1 MGFPVRIAA
10 RLAMLVF
17 CGFAAATPSF
27 SATVAQITAYDRD
40 AYTAFLNGVDEIT
53 ETFDSL
59 AVGTIPN
66 KLGGVTLSSVG
77 GNGLVIT
84 DARNASSGTKSLASP
99 LPGTNGRILYNLA
112 ADQKVTFTFAVA
124 VASFAIDINTF
135 LGSPGDSPGG
145 FFATLGVR
153 DPLLGTITALATN
166 VPLNSI
172 YDPFDTNSKPGLPPV
187 GQFIGF
193 SSNTPFD
200 SVTIGQLNT
209 NPDLKLFSLDTVVY
223 VPKPD
228 DPPPPPPPAPV
239 PGPLSLPLLLSAL
252 GCLVVMRRR
261 RQV

>member
-1 MGFPVRIAA
+1 LGFPVRIAA
-10 RLAMLVF
+10 RLAILVF

-27 SATVAQITAYDRD
+27 SATVAQITTYDRD
-40 AYTAFLNGVDEIT
+40 GYTAFLNGVDEIT
-53 ETFDSL
+53 ETFDGL
-59 AVGTIPN
+59 AVGSVPN
-66 KLGGVTLSSVG
+66 KLGGMTLSSVG

-153 DPLLGTITALATN
+153 DPVLGTITQLATN

-172 YDPFDTNSKPGLPPV
+172 YDPFNTNSKPGLPAV

-200 SVTIGQLNT
+200 SITIGQLNT
-209 NPDLKLFSLDTVVY
+209 NPNPKLYSLDTVVY
-223 VPKPD
+223 VPKKD
-228 DPPPPPPPAPV
+228 DPPPPSPV
-239 PGPLSLPLLLSAL
+239 PGPLSLPLLLSAVAS
-252 GCLVVMRRR
+252 LVVIRRR
-261 RQV
+261 RQA